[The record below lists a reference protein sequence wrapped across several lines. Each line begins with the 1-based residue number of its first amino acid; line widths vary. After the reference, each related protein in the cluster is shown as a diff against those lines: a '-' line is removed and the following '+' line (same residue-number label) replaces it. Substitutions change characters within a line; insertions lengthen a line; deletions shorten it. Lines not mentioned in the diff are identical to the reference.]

1 MTDEIRDRLLRPF
14 AEFPEAATEDVGP
27 HVRLMVRGK
36 TVGWA
41 MESHHGNQ
49 RLEIHFKALRGA
61 QESIVARDPRVFFV
75 PKTVGHRGWVGAWL
89 DLPEIPWELIEECL
103 REAWEGSVSAR
114 ARAELCGKP
123 RESHENP

>member
-1 MTDEIRDRLLRPF
+1 MIDKIRGRLLCPF
-14 AEFPEAATEDVGP
+14 AELPEAAIEDVGP

-41 MESHHGNQ
+41 MENHHGNH
-49 RLEIHFKALRGA
+49 RSEIHFKAPRGA
-61 QESIVARDPRVFFV
+61 QEFIVARNPRVFFV

-103 REAWEGSVSAR
+103 HEAWEGSASAA
-114 ARAELCGKP
+114 ARAEARATRIQNHG
-123 RESHENP
+123 NP